1 MAHLVP
7 ASSHSPSLHPPSPQN
22 DRSGQAT
29 PTQESLTPTRP
40 TTEPSERKFERSA
53 SAPAPWSPS
62 PPSPTPTGRAQA
74 SLSFA
79 SPRFVHSDTS
89 TPAIHAHTSEKGTFS
104 FTVPT
109 TPPYSP
115 AHSRE
120 STVSTFG
127 NDADPVSALRGR
139 NTPFFMVSTGGGS
152 EEQGSSDEGGK
163 DGPTAAAWE
172 NTLGA
177 WTRGECID
185 RSKNDPGSSKRS
197 FKRGESAPAIS
208 FGEHGAAGPPGQA
221 VRPFAHIKHGS
232 DFAHEVNVAHL
243 ASLVHTLDARLSTI
257 TGLSD
262 DLYSRIVLL
271 EDVTRQQGHELDL
284 LRQVVAPQRAPYGPQ
299 PPHMPQSWSR
309 GVAGSFEQQAIDQPS
324 RVASLS
330 ARPFNLRTRSYPTGS
345 FPLELEGPRLSTT
358 IEEAGGCGVPAF
370 VPPQVG
376 GQASNFGSPRAF
388 RPHNSSDSEFFLQA
402 LESQQGVE
410 AGQPFQQDVG
420 GGSAHQDS
428 MGAMGGAALS
438 RTRYGG
444 AGMERSVSFADF
456 GSGGMAG
463 LGVINSSQGTMRS
476 RSVSVGAGTQH
487 RSSPSSTQGVAGL
500 GNDTPNY
507 RLLLETD
514 ADIDAESF
522 VRRILRHNDQQ
533 CSLFLQQKVKS
544 TTPEKKQEVFD
555 AVGKHICE
563 LSFSK
568 FGNFLV
574 SRCLEAGDK
583 QLAQAYEDSLAGH
596 FLALSLDPFGCHVL
610 QKLLDCGG
618 APTKARVIEEL
629 LPHPETLQSRNAC
642 HVWNRI
648 LTSPN
653 PPTFF
658 RRLAEMGKGLWRE
671 VVKEDGGSLIVQH
684 MIEDWHEA
692 HTSVVAREI
701 LEHVEDVA
709 QTACGLFLIDR
720 NALPFCTKIMKH
732 APTLA
737 TDNFAAKLVD
747 KCIRLGRTAPI
758 GMSGFLEEIT
768 KTSDAEDPLLL
779 RMAAHANGVQL
790 LTGIITGSTSPREK
804 DKLARCVKR
813 FQAELLKDGS
823 ANSAKLAEL
832 RAQLEDIEDE
842 DQEELLAALHAMQAK
857 KVRANLKKQEGLVAQ
872 GAELVRQ
879 YQESVRELLEE
890 REVAILLF
898 TPPATRSSKS
908 WRSEREEARKI
919 AHALAQ
925 VAQGEKVDVDD
936 VSSALWRM
944 SNEQAGG
951 DTMESVED

>member
-7 ASSHSPSLHPPSPQN
+7 ASSHSPSLRPPSPQN

-29 PTQESLTPTRP
+29 PTQESLTPTR
-40 TTEPSERKFERSA
+40 TATEPSERKFERSA

-62 PPSPTPTGRAQA
+62 PPSPTPSGRAQA

-79 SPRFVHSDTS
+79 PPRFVHSDAS

-104 FTVPT
+104 FTVPA

-120 STVSTFG
+120 STVSSFG

-139 NTPFFMVSTGGGS
+139 NTPFFMVSTGEGS
-152 EEQGSSDEGGK
+152 EEQGSSEEGGQ
-163 DGPTAAAWE
+163 DGPTAAAWQD
-172 NTLGA
+172 TLGT
-177 WTRGECID
+177 WTRGE
-185 RSKNDPGSSKRS
+185 RSNTSKPATGFSRRN

-208 FGEHGAAGPPGQA
+208 FGEQGAAGPAGQP

-232 DFAHEVNVAHL
+232 DFAHEVNVAQL

-271 EDVTRQQGHELDL
+271 EDVTRQQGHELDF

-299 PPHMPQSWSR
+299 PPYMPQSWSR
-309 GVAGSFEQQAIDQPS
+309 GVAGSFEQQPTDQPS
-324 RVASLS
+324 RLASLS

-345 FPLELEGPRLSTT
+345 FPLEFGGLRLSTT
-358 IEEAGGCGVPAF
+358 IEEAEGYGVPAF

-376 GQASNFGSPRAF
+376 GEANSFGSPRAF

-402 LESQQGVE
+402 LESQQNVE
-410 AGQPFQQDVG
+410 AGQPFQQDVVEG
-420 GGSAHQDS
+420 FAHHQDS
-428 MGAMGGAALS
+428 MGGMGGTALP

-463 LGVINSSQGTMRS
+463 QGGAFSSRQGTMRA
-476 RSVSVGAGTQH
+476 RSVSFGAGTQH
-487 RSSPSSTQGVAGL
+487 RSSPLGTDGVAGL
-500 GNDTPNY
+500 GNDPPNY

-514 ADIDAESF
+514 ADIDAGSF
-522 VRRILRHNDQQ
+522 VRRILKHSDQQ

-544 TTPEKKQEVFD
+544 TTPEKRQEIFD

-583 QLAQAYEDSLAGH
+583 LLVQTYEDPLAGH

-658 RRLAEMGKGLWRE
+658 RRLAEMGKGLWSDI
-671 VVKEDGGSLIVQH
+671 VKEDGGSLIVQH

-701 LEHVEDVA
+701 LERVEDVA
-709 QTACGLFLIDR
+709 QTTCGSFLIDR

-732 APTLA
+732 APTLV

-758 GMSGFLEEIT
+758 GMSGFIDEIT
-768 KTSDAEDPLLL
+768 QTSDAEDPLLL
-779 RMAAHANGVQL
+779 RIASHANGVQL
-790 LTGIITGSTSPREK
+790 LTGILTGSTSPREK
-804 DKLARCVKR
+804 DKLVRCIKR
-813 FQAELLKDGS
+813 FQAELVKDGS
-823 ANSAKLAEL
+823 ANTAKLVGL
-832 RAQLEDIEDE
+832 CQK
-842 DQEELLAALHAMQAK
+842 M
-857 KVRANLKKQEGLVAQ
+857 KV
-872 GAELVRQ
+872 
-879 YQESVRELLEE
+879 
-890 REVAILLF
+890 
-898 TPPATRSSKS
+898 
-908 WRSEREEARKI
+908 
-919 AHALAQ
+919 
-925 VAQGEKVDVDD
+925 
-936 VSSALWRM
+936 
-944 SNEQAGG
+944 
-951 DTMESVED
+951 

>member
-1 MAHLVP
+1 MAHLLP
-7 ASSHSPSLHPPSPQN
+7 ASSHSPSLRPPSPQN

-40 TTEPSERKFERSA
+40 TSEPSERKFERSA

-62 PPSPTPTGRAQA
+62 PPSATPNGRAQA

-79 SPRFVHSDTS
+79 PPRFAHSDTA
-89 TPAIHAHTSEKGTFS
+89 TPVIHAQTSEKGTFS
-104 FTVPT
+104 FTVPA

-120 STVSTFG
+120 STVSSFG

-139 NTPFFMVSTGGGS
+139 STPFFMVSTGDGS
-152 EEQGSSDEGGK
+152 EEQGSSEEGGQ
-163 DGPTAAAWE
+163 DAPTAAAWQD
-172 NTLGA
+172 TPGA
-177 WTRGECID
+177 WTRGERINT
-185 RSKNDPGSSKRS
+185 SESAPGSTRRN
-197 FKRGESAPAIS
+197 FKRGESAPAMS
-208 FGEHGAAGPPGQA
+208 FGEQGAPGPAGQPG
-221 VRPFAHIKHGS
+221 RPFAHIKHGL
-232 DFAHEVNVAHL
+232 DFAHEVNVAQL

-271 EDVTRQQGHELDL
+271 EDVTRQQGHELDF

-299 PPHMPQSWSR
+299 PPYMPQSWSR
-309 GVAGSFEQQAIDQPS
+309 RVAGSFEQQAIDQPC
-324 RVASLS
+324 RLQKFS

-345 FPLELEGPRLSTT
+345 FPLEFGGPRLSTT
-358 IEEAGGCGVPAF
+358 IEEAEGYGVPAF
-370 VPPQVG
+370 VPPQVS

-388 RPHNSSDSEFFLQA
+388 RPRNSSDSEFFLQA
-402 LESQQGVE
+402 LESQQGFEV
-410 AGQPFQQDVG
+410 GQPFKQYVG
-420 GGSAHQDS
+420 GGSPHQDS
-428 MGAMGGAALS
+428 MGGMGGAALP

-444 AGMERSVSFADF
+444 AGMERSVTFADF
-456 GSGGMAG
+456 GNGGMAG
-463 LGVINSSQGTMRS
+463 QG
-476 RSVSVGAGTQH
+476 GAFSGRQH
-487 RSSPSSTQGVAGL
+487 RSLPEGVAGL

-507 RLLLETD
+507 RLLLEAD
-514 ADIDAESF
+514 ADIDAESS
-522 VRRILRHNDQQ
+522 VRRILKHNDQQ

-544 TTPEKKQEVFD
+544 TTQGKRQEIFD
-555 AVGKHICE
+555 AVGKHIRE

-642 HVWNRI
+642 HVWNRV

-701 LEHVEDVA
+701 LERVEDVA
-709 QTACGLFLIDR
+709 QTACGSLIIGHLIDR

-737 TDNFAAKLVD
+737 TDNFAANLVD

-758 GMSGFLEEIT
+758 GMSGFLDEIT
-768 KTSDAEDPLLL
+768 KTSDEEVPLLL
-779 RMAAHANGVQL
+779 RIASHATGVQL
-790 LTGIITGSTSPREK
+790 LAGILNGSTSPREK
-804 DKLARCVKR
+804 DKLVRCIKR
-813 FQAELLKDGS
+813 FQVELLKDGS
-823 ANSAKLAEL
+823 ANSPKL
-832 RAQLEDIEDE
+832 
-842 DQEELLAALHAMQAK
+842 
-857 KVRANLKKQEGLVAQ
+857 VGLCQKMKA
-872 GAELVRQ
+872 
-879 YQESVRELLEE
+879 
-890 REVAILLF
+890 
-898 TPPATRSSKS
+898 
-908 WRSEREEARKI
+908 
-919 AHALAQ
+919 
-925 VAQGEKVDVDD
+925 
-936 VSSALWRM
+936 
-944 SNEQAGG
+944 
-951 DTMESVED
+951 